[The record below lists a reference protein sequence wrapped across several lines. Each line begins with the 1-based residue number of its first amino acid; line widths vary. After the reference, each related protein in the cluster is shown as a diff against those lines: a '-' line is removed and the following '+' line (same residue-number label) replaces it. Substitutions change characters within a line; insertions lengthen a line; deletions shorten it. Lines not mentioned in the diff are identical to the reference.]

1 MTTSNHVLLVA
12 DDLML
17 TSDVS
22 GYATMQQ
29 VPFTNVRADELLS
42 WLQNSGEDH
51 RVLLLIDLST
61 PNLNA
66 PILTEA
72 AQHDCVVQVIG
83 YGPHVKT
90 DLFDAARDAGLQN
103 LMSRGQFTAQ
113 AGGLIADFC
122 RDASA

>member
-1 MTTSNHVLLVA
+1 MSNHVLLVA

-42 WLQNSGEDH
+42 WLQNQDAGQ
-51 RVLLLIDLST
+51 RILLLIDLAT
-61 PNLNA
+61 PNLNTRM
-66 PILTEA
+66 LTEA
-72 AQHDCVVQVIG
+72 AQLNCVVQAVG

-90 DLFDAARDAGLQN
+90 DLFDAARDAGLKN

-122 RDASA
+122 REASV